1 MFLITIINWKHKT
14 GIMVRLLLF
23 LLLIALITPQF
34 FNFISGHIASFKS
47 RSLENQ
53 PPAFRVEQRVDVQ
66 QKSVQNQGDLFLKKL
81 QEYYFGSGKQ
91 APTNSE

>member
-1 MFLITIINWKHKT
+1 MFLIAVTNWKHKA
-14 GIMVRLLLF
+14 GIVVRLLLF

-34 FNFISGHIASFKS
+34 FNFISGHIASFKG
-47 RSLENQ
+47 RHLENQ
-53 PPAFRVEQRVDVQ
+53 PPAFRVEQRVNVQ

-91 APTNSE
+91 APLNSD